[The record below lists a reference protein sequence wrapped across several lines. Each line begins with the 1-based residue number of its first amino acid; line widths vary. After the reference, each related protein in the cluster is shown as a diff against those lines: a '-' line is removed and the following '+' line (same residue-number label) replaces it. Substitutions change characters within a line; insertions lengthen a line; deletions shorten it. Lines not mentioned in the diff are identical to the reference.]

1 MFKTFELNLE
11 TKHEKHH
18 HMAKFISPKTKHC
31 YHIIL
36 IIHALN
42 FQLAGKNILINK
54 HLLFM
59 GPI

>member
-18 HMAKFISPKTKHC
+18 HMAKFISPKKKHC

-42 FQLAGKNILINK
+42 FQLGGKIY
-54 HLLFM
+54 
-59 GPI
+59 